1 MRRPEPSPVLPVPE
15 RKLPKPSLTRNL
27 PGLTVVAFGLAMASV
42 AVTYPLGSLLRPGPG
57 FFPLVI
63 ALILAALGVG
73 VMVEARAALPPEER
87 EPFAW
92 RAVLCTSAGI
102 LLFAFLVERIGYVP
116 ASLLLIGTA
125 ALGERDNDWIMMAV
139 VAAFMAFFGTAV
151 FIWGLGLPIR
161 AFGAS

>member
-63 ALILAALGVG
+63 ALILAALGV
-73 VMVEARAALPPEER
+73 E
-87 EPFAW
+87 
-92 RAVLCTSAGI
+92 
-102 LLFAFLVERIGYVP
+102 VERGVANAGLRGEVLVTGAGVGHRNCLLSEKKAYTLDIRQYMRINGYTSV
-116 ASLLLIGTA
+116 
-125 ALGERDNDWIMMAV
+125 
-139 VAAFMAFFGTAV
+139 
-151 FIWGLGLPIR
+151 
-161 AFGAS
+161 